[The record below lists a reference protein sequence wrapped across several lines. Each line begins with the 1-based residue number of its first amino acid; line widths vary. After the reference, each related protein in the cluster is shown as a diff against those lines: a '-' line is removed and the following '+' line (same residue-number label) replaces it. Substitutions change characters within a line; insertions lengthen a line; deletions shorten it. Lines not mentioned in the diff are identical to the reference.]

1 MSIALRGALRFL
13 PPMNALIQDL
23 RFTLRLMSKRPGMT
37 FLVIAALVL
46 GIGLNTAIFSVV
58 NAVLLRPLP
67 IFEPDRVVLLR
78 SQVNRTGAPLGVSYP
93 DYLDWKAQSHSFE
106 DVTAMRALSFTMT
119 GNGAPEHVKGTGI
132 SASGFKT
139 WGIGTVLGRDFTD
152 EDDRPGA
159 NRVAILS
166 YAFWER
172 KFGSDPGVLGKSL
185 ALDDQSYSII
195 GVVQPIQVN
204 VLKYPDIWVTNGPMI
219 NPHIMERD
227 TRYFFPV
234 ARLKPNVTQA
244 QAQAEIETIA
254 SRLAGQYSA
263 TNKDMGVRFVGLV
276 DQLTADGRKPLL
288 LLMIPSSLIF
298 LLAAINVM
306 TVFLGNTVERGKE
319 LSIRLALGSSRM
331 GLVRQLLLQAILFA
345 FAGGALGLLL
355 AKLGLALFLH
365 RFPGAVQ
372 RFQETTIDF
381 KVILFMLGL
390 AVAASLL
397 ATLVPAVYVLRLNI
411 NSEFKG
417 ERKWLAAAKHRVLGR
432 SALILFEVS
441 LASALAL
448 VSGLLIKSFYEVAKV
463 DLGFNPHRVFSFQI
477 NLPVTRYKERDKQAA
492 FCKLAVEKLAHLPGM
507 ESISGIS
514 GLPLTTQG
522 EVNNLDVDGQSP
534 LSGQHLLV
542 DDEAILPGFF
552 RTMRL
557 PLVQGRDFTDADHDG
572 AAPVV
577 ILDDILAAK
586 LWPGQDP
593 LGKRVRMTDLRNS
606 VQRWREVIGVV
617 RQVKHFG
624 PEAKVRWM
632 QVYVPQYQDAAP
644 MLSFV
649 VNTTVPEAA
658 VKTAAE
664 KALHELDKDLPVE
677 NLQTMD
683 AYLDTFLSGRK
694 VSLLLL
700 TGFAATGIILGMIG
714 IYGVVANS
722 VIRRRRE
729 IGIRMALGATVPGTI
744 ILLTRLGLLATLG
757 GMVVG
762 SVIVISLTR
771 LLASFLF
778 GITAL
783 DLPVYLATAMVLTV
797 LALAASLVPAAKLL
811 GFNIQDI
818 LRE

>member
-1 MSIALRGALRFL
+1 
-13 PPMNALIQDL
+13 MNSLIQDV
-23 RFTLRLMSKRPGMT
+23 RFTLRLMNNRPGTT

-46 GIGLNTAIFSVV
+46 GIGLNTAIFGVV

-67 IFEPDRVVLLR
+67 IFEPDRIVLLR
-78 SQVNRTGAPLGVSYP
+78 SQVNRTGAPLGTSYP
-93 DYLDWKAQSHSFE
+93 DYLDWKTQSHSFE
-106 DVTAMRALSFTMT
+106 TVAAMRALSFTMA
-119 GNGAPEHVKGTGI
+119 GNGPPEHVKATGI
-132 SASGFKT
+132 SASGFKA
-139 WGIGTVLGRDFTD
+139 WGVSTILGRDFME
-152 EDDRPGA
+152 EDDRSGA
-159 NRVAILS
+159 DHVVILS

-172 KFGSDPGVLGKSL
+172 KFGGDPGVLGKSL

-195 GVVQPIQVN
+195 GVLQSTQVD

-219 NPHIMERD
+219 SPHVMERD

-234 ARLKPNVTQA
+234 ARLKPHVTPA
-244 QAQAEIETIA
+244 QVQAEIKAIA
-254 SRLAGQYSA
+254 SRLAAQYPA
-263 TNKDMGVRFVGLV
+263 TNKDMGVKLIGLA
-276 DQLTADGRKPLL
+276 DQLTADGRKPLPL
-288 LLMIPSSLIF
+288 LLIASSLIY

-319 LSIRLALGSSRM
+319 LSIRLALGASRT
-331 GLVRQLLLQAILFA
+331 GLVRQLLVQAIFFA
-345 FAGGALGLLL
+345 LAGGALGLLL
-355 AKLGLALFLH
+355 AKLGLALFVH
-365 RFPGAVQ
+365 RFPGAMQ

-381 KVILFMLGL
+381 RVVLFMLGL
-390 AVAASLL
+390 ALAASLI
-397 ATLVPAVYVLRLNI
+397 ATLVPAVYTLRLNI
-411 NSEFKG
+411 NSDLKS
-417 ERKWLAAAKHRVLGR
+417 ERNWLTAPKPRVLGR

-463 DLGFNPHRVFSFQI
+463 DLGFNPHHVFSFQI
-477 NLPVTRYKERDKQAA
+477 NLPVTRYKERNKQAT

-534 LSGQHLLV
+534 LFGQHLLV
-542 DDEAILPGFF
+542 DDESVLPGFF

-557 PLVQGRDFTDADHDG
+557 PLLQGRDFTDADHYD
-572 AAPVV
+572 APPVV
-577 ILDDILAAK
+577 IVDDILAAK
-586 LWPGQDP
+586 LWPGQNP

-606 VQRWREVIGVV
+606 VERWREVIGVV

-649 VNTTVPEAA
+649 VNTTVPEPEA
-658 VKTAAE
+658 KTAAE
-664 KALHELDKDLPVE
+664 KVLHELDKDLPVE
-677 NLQTMD
+677 NFQMMD

-729 IGIRMALGATVPGTI
+729 IAIRMALGATVPGTI
-744 ILLTRLGLLATLG
+744 ILLARLGLLATLG
-757 GMVVG
+757 GIVIG

-783 DLPVYLATAMVLTV
+783 DLPVYLATATVLAV
-797 LALAASLVPAAKLL
+797 LALAASLIPAAKLL